1 MKNQNQI
8 RKGTFENPA
17 LYSQYLAL
25 EGMRVSEGATK
36 PSVYITEFK
45 LKKALASLSDV
56 DIENMFNKEMSS
68 IACQHKREKIIKKM
82 EILQEWQLF
91 TALTLLIEYGR
102 IEAITFIKKCRLN
115 AKQGDVKNSY

>member
-25 EGMRVSEGATK
+25 EGMRVSAGATK
-36 PSVYITEFK
+36 PSVYITELK

-56 DIENMFNKEMSS
+56 DIENIFNKEMTP
-68 IACQHKREKIIKKM
+68 IACKHKREKLIGKM
-82 EILQEWQLF
+82 EVLQEWQLF
-91 TALTLLIEYGR
+91 TLLEILVEYGR
-102 IEAITFIKKCRLN
+102 IEAITYLKKCRLN
-115 AKQGDVKNSY
+115 AKQGDVKKGH